1 MANSAK
7 STSPN
12 QILATLILLLNC
24 SVVSPDLH
32 VQLIAGPLEK
42 QVLSKSTLLVG
53 V

>member
-1 MANSAK
+1 MANRTK

-12 QILATLILLLNC
+12 QILATLLLNC